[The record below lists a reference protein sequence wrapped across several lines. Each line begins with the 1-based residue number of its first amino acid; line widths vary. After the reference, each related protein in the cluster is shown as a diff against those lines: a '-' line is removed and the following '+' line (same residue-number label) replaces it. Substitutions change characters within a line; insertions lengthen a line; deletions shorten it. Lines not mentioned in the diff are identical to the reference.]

1 MVVEQPLYSC
11 YQPVYEE
18 DLHPVALCCFKQCSA
33 TRILLD
39 WYIMLLLFCYIFVI
53 LSTLDYETA
62 NDPTLST
69 LEESERAEL
78 YSQLA
83 SGAETGRN
91 LC

>member
-18 DLHPVALCCFKQCSA
+18 DLHLVTLCCFKQRSA

-53 LSTLDYETA
+53 S
-62 NDPTLST
+62 PP
-69 LEESERAEL
+69 
-78 YSQLA
+78 
-83 SGAETGRN
+83 
-91 LC
+91 